1 MKKYENAPKLKMSKS
16 LKLFQKAALSLK
28 PQNLAILM
36 KNFKSDEYAESLG
49 EATPLEFQYNV
60 YKRIEENKQDKLK
73 N

>member
-36 KNFKSDEYAESLG
+36 KNFKSDEYAES
-49 EATPLEFQYNV
+49 
-60 YKRIEENKQDKLK
+60 
-73 N
+73 